1 MIDKIISEVD
11 FALKLFTLPQKGER
25 SSPSERFAN
34 TQPDLTDDDLKHTAR
49 LMRVNHT
56 GEVCAQALYRGQL
69 FFNSDEVTEKSL
81 KQAAFEEIDHLNW
94 CEQRIKELGGRT
106 SYLNPIFYMSSFSLG
121 AIAGKIDNKINLGFL
136 EATEKQVAAHLE
148 SHIKK
153 IPKNDEKTHAILKQM
168 KYDEQCHQ
176 KTAKLLGSKE
186 LPSFVQK
193 IMNVTS
199 KLMTK
204 TTFWI

>member
-11 FALKLFTLPQKGER
+11 FALKLFTVPQKGLR
-25 SSPSERFAN
+25 TSPSEN
-34 TQPDLTDDDLKHTAR
+34 VSNSNHELSDDGMKETAR

-69 FFNSDEVTEKSL
+69 LFNSDEVTEKAL
-81 KQAAFEEIDHLNW
+81 KHAAFEEIDHLNW
-94 CEQRIKELGGRT
+94 CEQRIEELGGRT

-121 AIAGKIDNKINLGFL
+121 AIAGKIDNKFNLGFL
-136 EATEKQVAAHLE
+136 EETEKQVTAHLE
-148 SHIKK
+148 EHIKK
-153 IPKNDEKTHAILKQM
+153 ISKNDKKTHAILEQM

-176 KTAKLLGSKE
+176 KTAKSLGSKE
-186 LPSFVQK
+186 LPSLFQK
-193 IMNVTS
+193 IMNATS

-204 TTFWI
+204 TTYWI

>member
-11 FALKLFTLPQKGER
+11 FALKLFTVPQKGLR
-25 SSPSERFAN
+25 TSPSEN
-34 TQPDLTDDDLKHTAR
+34 VSNSNHELSDDDIKQTAR

-69 FFNSDEVTEKSL
+69 FFNSDEVTGKAL
-81 KQAAFEEIDHLNW
+81 KHAAIEEIDHLNW
-94 CEQRIKELGGRT
+94 CEQRIEELGGKT
-106 SYLNPIFYMSSFSLG
+106 SFLNPIFYMSSFSLG

-136 EATEKQVAAHLE
+136 EATEKQVADHLE

-153 IPKNDEKTHAILKQM
+153 IPKNDKKTHAILKQM

-176 KTAKLLGSKE
+176 KTAKSLGSKE

>member
-11 FALKLFTLPQKGER
+11 FALKLFTVPQKGLR
-25 SSPSERFAN
+25 TSPSEN
-34 TQPDLTDDDLKHTAR
+34 VSNSNHELSDDDIKQTAR

-69 FFNSDEVTEKSL
+69 LFNSDEVTEKAL
-81 KQAAFEEIDHLNW
+81 KHAAFEEIDHLNW
-94 CEQRIKELGGRT
+94 CEQRIEELGGRT

-121 AIAGKIDNKINLGFL
+121 AIAGKIDNKFNLGFL
-136 EATEKQVAAHLE
+136 EETEKQVTAHLE
-148 SHIKK
+148 GHIKK
-153 IPKNDEKTHAILKQM
+153 ISKNDKKTHAILEQM

-176 KTAKLLGSKE
+176 KTAKSLGSKE
-186 LPSFVQK
+186 LPSLFQK
-193 IMNVTS
+193 IMNATS

-204 TTFWI
+204 TTYWI

>member
-11 FALKLFTLPQKGER
+11 FALKLFTVPQKGLR
-25 SSPSERFAN
+25 TSPSEN
-34 TQPDLTDDDLKHTAR
+34 VSNSNHELSDDDIKQTAR

-69 FFNSDEVTEKSL
+69 FFNSDEVTGKAL
-81 KQAAFEEIDHLNW
+81 KHAAIEEIDHLNW
-94 CEQRIKELGGRT
+94 CEQRIEELGGKT

-121 AIAGKIDNKINLGFL
+121 AIAGKIDNKFNLGFL
-136 EATEKQVAAHLE
+136 EETEKQVTAHLE
-148 SHIKK
+148 GHIKK
-153 IPKNDEKTHAILKQM
+153 ISKNDKKTHAILEQM

-176 KTAKLLGSKE
+176 KTAKSLGSKE
-186 LPSFVQK
+186 LPSFFQK

-204 TTFWI
+204 TTYWI

>member
-11 FALKLFTLPQKGER
+11 FALKLFTVPQKGLR
-25 SSPSERFAN
+25 TSPSEN
-34 TQPDLTDDDLKHTAR
+34 VSNSNHELSDDDIEQTAR

-69 FFNSDEVTEKSL
+69 FFNSDEVTGKAL
-81 KQAAFEEIDHLNW
+81 KHAAIEEIDHLNW
-94 CEQRIKELGGRT
+94 CEQRIEELGGKT

-121 AIAGKIDNKINLGFL
+121 AIAGKIDNKFNLGFL
-136 EATEKQVAAHLE
+136 EETEKQVTAHLE
-148 SHIKK
+148 GHIKK
-153 IPKNDEKTHAILKQM
+153 ISKNDNKTHAILEQM

-176 KTAKLLGSKE
+176 KTAKSLGSKE
-186 LPSFVQK
+186 LPSLFQK
-193 IMNVTS
+193 IMSATS

-204 TTFWI
+204 TTYWI

>member
-11 FALKLFTLPQKGER
+11 FALKLFTVPQKGFR
-25 SSPSERFAN
+25 TSPSEN
-34 TQPDLTDDDLKHTAR
+34 VSDSNHELSDDDMKQTAR

-69 FFNSDEVTEKSL
+69 FFNSDEVTGNAL
-81 KQAAFEEIDHLNW
+81 KHAAFEEIDHLNW
-94 CEQRIKELGGRT
+94 CEQRIEELGGKT

-121 AIAGKIDNKINLGFL
+121 AIAGKIDNKFNLGFL
-136 EATEKQVAAHLE
+136 EETEKQVTAHLE
-148 SHIKK
+148 GHIKK
-153 IPKNDEKTHAILKQM
+153 ISKNDKKTHAILEQM

-176 KTAKLLGSKE
+176 KTAKSLGSKE
-186 LPSFVQK
+186 LPSFFQK
-193 IMNVTS
+193 IMNTTS

-204 TTFWI
+204 TTYWI

>member
-11 FALKLFTLPQKGER
+11 FALKLFTVPQKGLR
-25 SSPSERFAN
+25 TSPSEN
-34 TQPDLTDDDLKHTAR
+34 VSNSNHELSDDGMKQTAR

-69 FFNSDEVTEKSL
+69 LFNSDEVTEKAL
-81 KQAAFEEIDHLNW
+81 KNAAFEEIDHLNW
-94 CEQRIKELGGRT
+94 CEQRIEELGGRT

-121 AIAGKIDNKINLGFL
+121 AIAGKIDNKFNLGFL
-136 EATEKQVAAHLE
+136 EETEKQVTAHLE
-148 SHIKK
+148 GHIKK
-153 IPKNDEKTHAILKQM
+153 ISKNDKKTHAILEQM

-176 KTAKLLGSKE
+176 KTAKSLGSKE
-186 LPSFVQK
+186 LPSLFQK
-193 IMNVTS
+193 IMNATS

-204 TTFWI
+204 TTYWI

>member
-11 FALKLFTLPQKGER
+11 FALKLFTVPQKGLR
-25 SSPSERFAN
+25 TSPSEN
-34 TQPDLTDDDLKHTAR
+34 VSNSNHELSGDDIKQTAR

-69 FFNSDEVTEKSL
+69 FFNSDEVTGKAL
-81 KQAAFEEIDHLNW
+81 KHAAIEEIDHLNW
-94 CEQRIKELGGRT
+94 CEQRIEELGGKT
-106 SYLNPIFYMSSFSLG
+106 SFLNPIFYMSSFSLG
-121 AIAGKIDNKINLGFL
+121 AIAGKIDNKFNLGFL
-136 EATEKQVAAHLE
+136 EETEKQVTTHLE
-148 SHIKK
+148 GHIKK
-153 IPKNDEKTHAILKQM
+153 ISKNDKKTHAILEQM

-176 KTAKLLGSKE
+176 KTAKSLGSKE
-186 LPSFVQK
+186 LPSFFQK

-204 TTFWI
+204 TTYWI

>member
-11 FALKLFTLPQKGER
+11 FALKLFTVPQKGLR
-25 SSPSERFAN
+25 TSPSEN
-34 TQPDLTDDDLKHTAR
+34 VSNSNHELSDDDIKQTAR

-69 FFNSDEVTEKSL
+69 FFNSDEVTGKAL
-81 KQAAFEEIDHLNW
+81 KHAAIEEIDHLNW
-94 CEQRIKELGGRT
+94 CEQRIEELGGKT

-121 AIAGKIDNKINLGFL
+121 AIAGKIDNKFNLGFL
-136 EATEKQVAAHLE
+136 EETEKQVTAHLE
-148 SHIKK
+148 GHIKK
-153 IPKNDEKTHAILKQM
+153 ISKNDKKTHAILEQM

-176 KTAKLLGSKE
+176 KTAKSLGSKE
-186 LPSFVQK
+186 LPSLFQK
-193 IMNVTS
+193 IMNATS

-204 TTFWI
+204 TTYWI

>member
-11 FALKLFTLPQKGER
+11 FALKLFTVPQKGLR
-25 SSPSERFAN
+25 FSPSEN
-34 TQPDLTDDDLKHTAR
+34 VSNSNHDLSDDDIKQTAR

-69 FFNSDEVTEKSL
+69 FFNSDEVTEKAL
-81 KQAAFEEIDHLNW
+81 KHAAFEEIDHLNW
-94 CEQRIKELGGRT
+94 CEQRIEELGGKT

-121 AIAGKIDNKINLGFL
+121 AIAGKIDNKFNLGFL
-136 EATEKQVAAHLE
+136 EVTEKQVTAHLE
-148 SHIKK
+148 GHIKK
-153 IPKNDEKTHAILKQM
+153 ISKNDKKTHAILEQM

-176 KTAKLLGSKE
+176 KTAKSLGSKE
-186 LPSFVQK
+186 LPSFFQK
-193 IMNVTS
+193 IMNATS

-204 TTFWI
+204 TTYWI

>member
-11 FALKLFTLPQKGER
+11 FALKLFTVPQKGLR
-25 SSPSERFAN
+25 TSPSEN
-34 TQPDLTDDDLKHTAR
+34 VSNSNHELSDDDIKQTAR

-69 FFNSDEVTEKSL
+69 FFNSDEVTGKAL
-81 KQAAFEEIDHLNW
+81 KHAAIEEIDHLNW
-94 CEQRIKELGGRT
+94 CEQRIEELGGKT
-106 SYLNPIFYMSSFSLG
+106 SFLNPIFYMSSFSLG
-121 AIAGKIDNKINLGFL
+121 AIAGKIDNKFNLGFL
-136 EATEKQVAAHLE
+136 EETEKQVTAHLE
-148 SHIKK
+148 GHIKK
-153 IPKNDEKTHAILKQM
+153 ISKNDKKTHAILEQM

-176 KTAKLLGSKE
+176 KTAKSLGSKE
-186 LPSFVQK
+186 LPSFFQK

-204 TTFWI
+204 TTYWI

>member
-11 FALKLFTLPQKGER
+11 FALKLFTVPQKGLR
-25 SSPSERFAN
+25 TSPSEN
-34 TQPDLTDDDLKHTAR
+34 VSNSNHELSDDDIKQTAR

-69 FFNSDEVTEKSL
+69 FFNSDEVTGKAL
-81 KQAAFEEIDHLNW
+81 KHAAIEEIDHLNW
-94 CEQRIKELGGRT
+94 CEQRIEELGGKT
-106 SYLNPIFYMSSFSLG
+106 SFLNPIFYMSSFSLG
-121 AIAGKIDNKINLGFL
+121 AIAGKIDNKFNLGFL
-136 EATEKQVAAHLE
+136 EETEKQVTAHLE
-148 SHIKK
+148 GHIKK
-153 IPKNDEKTHAILKQM
+153 ISKSDKKTHAILEQM

-176 KTAKLLGSKE
+176 KTAKSLGSKE
-186 LPSFVQK
+186 LPSFFQK

-204 TTFWI
+204 TTYWI

>member
-11 FALKLFTLPQKGER
+11 FALKLFTVPQKGLR
-25 SSPSERFAN
+25 TSPSEN
-34 TQPDLTDDDLKHTAR
+34 VSNSNHELSDDDIKQTAR

-69 FFNSDEVTEKSL
+69 FFNSDEVTGKAL
-81 KQAAFEEIDHLNW
+81 KHAAIEEIDHLNW
-94 CEQRIKELGGRT
+94 CEQRIEELGGKT

-121 AIAGKIDNKINLGFL
+121 AIAGKIDNKFNLGFL
-136 EATEKQVAAHLE
+136 EETEKQVTAHLE
-148 SHIKK
+148 GHIKK
-153 IPKNDEKTHAILKQM
+153 ISKNDNKTHAILEQM

-176 KTAKLLGSKE
+176 KTAKSLGSKE
-186 LPSFVQK
+186 LPSLFQK
-193 IMNVTS
+193 IMNATS

-204 TTFWI
+204 TTYWI

>member
-34 TQPDLTDDDLKHTAR
+34 TQPDLTDDDLKQTAR

-81 KQAAFEEIDHLNW
+81 KHAAFEEIDHLNW
-94 CEQRIKELGGRT
+94 CEQRIQELGGRT

-153 IPKNDEKTHAILKQM
+153 IPKNDKKTHAILKQM

-176 KTAKLLGSKE
+176 KTAKSLGSKE